1 MNELIIAIDRLK
13 RRNDTIK
20 DMQATALHIRPVSN
34 IRRIMLDDIQKAL
47 TELFEYDIE
56 YISTLYQDS
65 THIPL
70 GASVNVLNDLTR
82 AFDRTDTTSERAFD
96 QLLNDTH
103 GICRRAKIEVDIKIR
118 DPRFHSARLENI
130 MLRDLHNI
138 FDKIIYIVSVQI
150 DDIKQNAPF
159 WLIAPLALTVL
170 RVRFIKNIES
180 LS

>member
-1 MNELIIAIDRLK
+1 MYKNKKDVTNMDQLIIAIDRLK
-13 RRNDTIK
+13 RRNDTIR
-20 DMQATALHIRPVSN
+20 DIQETASLIRPVSD
-34 IRRIMLDDIQKAL
+34 IRRIMLDDTQKAL

-70 GASVNVLNDLTR
+70 GVSVSVLNDLTL

-103 GICRRAKIEVDIKIR
+103 DICRRAKIEVDIKIR

-138 FDKIIYIVSVQI
+138 FDKIIYIVSIQI

-159 WLIAPLALTVL
+159 
-170 RVRFIKNIES
+170 
-180 LS
+180 

>member
-13 RRNDTIK
+13 RRNDTLR
-20 DMQATALHIRPVSN
+20 DLQTTAPRIRPVSD
-34 IRRIMLDDIQKAL
+34 IRRIMLNNIIQAL

-56 YISTLYQDS
+56 YISALYQDS

-70 GASVNVLNDLTR
+70 GVSVSVLNDLTQT
-82 AFDRTDTTSERAFD
+82 FDRTDTTSERAFD
-96 QLLNDTH
+96 QLLNDAH
-103 GICRRAKIEVDIKIR
+103 DICRRAKIEVDIKIR

-138 FDKIIYIVSVQI
+138 FDKMLYIISVQI

-159 WLIAPLALTVL
+159 
-170 RVRFIKNIES
+170 
-180 LS
+180 